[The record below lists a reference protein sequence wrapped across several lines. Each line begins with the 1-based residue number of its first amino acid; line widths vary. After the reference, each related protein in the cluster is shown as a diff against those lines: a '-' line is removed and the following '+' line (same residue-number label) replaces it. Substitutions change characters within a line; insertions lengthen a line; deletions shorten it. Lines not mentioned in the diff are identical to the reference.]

1 MQTFL
6 FFAFAIICL
15 ISVAILYGM
24 IKQQRN
30 QYKDDLQTGEKIDTI
45 IHNNSN
51 ISDDEWSSWLQE
63 RNCKQK

>member
-15 ISVAILYGM
+15 ILVAILYGM

-30 QYKDDLQTGEKIDTI
+30 QYKDELHTGEKIDAI

-51 ISDDEWSSWLQE
+51 ISDDEWSGWLQDRRDE
-63 RNCKQK
+63 QK